1 MESLTDTVYLHVDSL
16 IAAAY
21 SLRVYM
27 EPTLVLVPEA
37 LKSKVSIVAD
47 SVGMDSETV
56 AMVSLVGDW

>member
-1 MESLTDTVYLHVDSL
+1 MESLAETVYPHVDRW

-21 SLRVYM
+21 SLGVYV

-47 SVGMDSETV
+47 SVGMDAETV
-56 AMVSLVGDW
+56 AMVSE

>member
-1 MESLTDTVYLHVDSL
+1 MESLAETVYPYVDRW

-21 SLRVYM
+21 SLGVYV

-47 SVGMDSETV
+47 SVGMDAETV
-56 AMVSLVGDW
+56 AMVSE